1 MLMKYFDNPLSQG
14 FVSLYIGKTIVL
26 IATALLGIFLPIFL
40 YDLFGQ
46 DLKIVVIYY
55 GIGYFLYSLT
65 VSFGARFLN
74 RFGFRRALRTSV
86 FFGASFYVIFY
97 FINAENAKYLI
108 PFSILVLVLFRL
120 FYWLPY
126 HVDFAK
132 FTNKKDRG
140 RQVSVLNVSRLAAG
154 VFIPLIAGYIISRFG
169 FNVLFLIA
177 IILYLISGIPYLTI
191 PRTREKF
198 SWSFLETWRQ
208 FFSRER
214 RKMVLAYAAD
224 GAENVVGLVIWPIF
238 IYQLLDGDYF
248 RVGAISTFII
258 GFTVVAQLFLG
269 KIMDLKTS
277 KEGVL
282 KWGSLFYSAGWVIK
296 IFISTAFHIFMV
308 GAYHSVAKIFLRTP
322 FDALTYEIAADQG
335 HYVDEFTVLHE
346 IAIGLGRVL
355 MITLIVCA
363 SFYFAIQ
370 WTFILAA
377 AAAIVFNLL
386 SGQQR
391 KFA

>member
-1 MLMKYFDNPLSQG
+1 MKYFDNPPSQG

-26 IATALLGIFLPIFL
+26 IAMALLGIFLPIFL

-46 DLKIVVIYY
+46 DFKMAVIYY
-55 GIGYFLYSLT
+55 GIGYFLYGLT

-74 RFGFRRALRTSV
+74 KFGFRRALRVSV
-86 FFGASFYVIFY
+86 FLGALFYAIFY
-97 FINAENAKYLI
+97 FTNENNFKYLI
-108 PFSILVLVLFRL
+108 PFSLLVLVLYRL

-126 HVDFAK
+126 HIDFAK
-132 FTNKKDRG
+132 FTSKKDRG
-140 RQVSVLNVSRLAAG
+140 RQVSILNASRLSAG
-154 VFIPLIAGYIISRFG
+154 IFIPLVAGYVISQFG
-169 FNVLFLIA
+169 FNVLFFIA
-177 IILYLISGIPYLTI
+177 IVLYLVSGVPYLVI

-208 FFSRER
+208 FFSREK
-214 RKMVLAYAAD
+214 RKIVLAYAAD
-224 GAENVVGLVIWPIF
+224 GAENVVGLVVWPIF
-238 IYQLLDGDYF
+238 IYQLLNGDYF
-248 RVGAISTFII
+248 KVGAISTLII
-258 GFTVVAQLFLG
+258 GFTVVAQLLLG
-269 KIMDLKTS
+269 KTMDLKSS

-282 KWGSLFYSAGWVIK
+282 KWGSFFYSAGWVIK

-308 GAYHSVAKIFLRTP
+308 GAYHSIAKIFLRTP

-346 IAIGLGRVL
+346 IAINFGRTL
-355 MITLIVCA
+355 MVVLIVCA
-363 SFYFAIQ
+363 SFFFAVQ

-386 SGQQR
+386 SEQHER
-391 KFA
+391 FS

>member
-1 MLMKYFDNPLSQG
+1 MSMKYFDNPPSQG

-26 IATALLGIFLPIFL
+26 MATALLGIFLPIFL

-46 DLKIVVIYY
+46 DLRMAVIYY
-55 GIGYFLYSLT
+55 GTGYLLYGLT
-65 VSFGARFLN
+65 VFFGARFLN

-86 FFGASFYVIFY
+86 ILGASFYAIFC
-97 FINAENAKYLI
+97 FINKENWKYLI
-108 PFSILVLVLFRL
+108 PLSLLVLVFYRL

-140 RQVSVLNVSRLAAG
+140 RQVSVFNASRLMAG
-154 VFIPLIAGYIISRFG
+154 IFIPLVAGYIISQFG
-169 FNVLFLIA
+169 FNVLFFMA
-177 IILYLISGIPYLTI
+177 IILYLVSGIPYLII

-208 FFSRER
+208 FFSQER
-214 RKMVLAYAAD
+214 RKMILAYMAD
-224 GAENVVGLVIWPIF
+224 GAENIVGLVIWPIF
-238 IYQLLDGDYF
+238 IYQLLNGDYF
-248 RVGAISTFII
+248 KVGAVSTLII
-258 GFTVVAQLFLG
+258 GITVIAQLLLG
-269 KIMDLKTS
+269 RRMDLKTS
-277 KEGVL
+277 KESVL
-282 KWGSLFYSAGWVIK
+282 KWGSFFYSAGWVVK
-296 IFISTAFHIFMV
+296 IFITTAFHIFMV
-308 GAYHSVAKIFLRTP
+308 GAYHSIAKIFLRTP
-322 FDALTYEIAADQG
+322 FDTLTYEIAADQG

-346 IAIGLGRVL
+346 IAINLGRAL
-355 MITLIVCA
+355 MVILIICA

-386 SGQQR
+386 SQHQKR
-391 KFA
+391 FI